1 MWQFLC
7 SKISQIFR
15 GAREEVNNF
24 HKAML
29 AIRRRWSS
37 FKESIGR
44 MEGTRTY
51 RSTWRQRFF
60 PVGGINLI
68 KCVETAGVWGSSRA
82 MQTGWTVSCG
92 RRAGACI
99 TKDIWGLDP
108 WLEAD
113 LASLTR
119 TASLWNSTGRRS
131 VSCSRTWAVV
141 PRLEQFRLA
150 MLSLSNAKRTER
162 NSERSAVTTRGHFH
176 TLARPT
182 LQCPL

>member
-1 MWQFLC
+1 MNKQKKTWMWQFLC

-24 HKAML
+24 HKVML

-92 RRAGACI
+92 RSMHHKRHLG
-99 TKDIWGLDP
+99 TG
-108 WLEAD
+108 
-113 LASLTR
+113 SLTR
-119 TASLWNSTGRRS
+119 GWPSLPDRHGKPLKQHGSE
-131 VSCSRTWAVV
+131 VSELQPNLGSGSSPGTV
-141 PRLEQFRLA
+141 PA
-150 MLSLSNAKRTER
+150 CYAK
-162 NSERSAVTTRGHFH
+162 S
-176 TLARPT
+176 
-182 LQCPL
+182 LQC